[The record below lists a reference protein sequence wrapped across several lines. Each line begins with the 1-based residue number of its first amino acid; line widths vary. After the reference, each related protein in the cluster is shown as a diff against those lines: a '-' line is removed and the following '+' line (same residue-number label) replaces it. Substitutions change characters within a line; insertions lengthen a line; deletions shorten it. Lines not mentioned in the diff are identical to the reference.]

1 MKAEGPNDLMMT
13 DFKGHFRLRNGSYCY
28 PLTIVDGFSRYI
40 LACDALGSSEDAPT
54 RRVFER
60 VFRTY
65 GLPRRILSDN
75 GSPFASAPA
84 WPDSPD
90 FLSGGYGWASE
101 SSALFLG
108 GPSKTELTNECIELS
123 RNRPRGHLPL
133 INVPSNVS
141 SIDSVTN
148 TTRNGR
154 TSPSTNEDPQRSTP
168 LQRERIQSVCRR
180 SSIPVTTKRER

>member
-108 GPSKTELTNECIELS
+108 GPSKTGAHEHVQA
-123 RNRPRGHLPL
+123 RNAYKALRIAPPRDG
-133 INVPSNVS
+133 SK
-141 SIDSVTN
+141 
-148 TTRNGR
+148 
-154 TSPSTNEDPQRSTP
+154 
-168 LQRERIQSVCRR
+168 ERIQDECDQ
-180 SSIPVTTKRER
+180 